1 MKPQRSP
8 ASPGAREV
16 RVIDAIARD
25 LPSPAAR
32 RCSAVSTP
40 TIRASLG
47 ARGRPALS
55 TRFEAL
61 AARPG
66 LAATAPR

>member
-8 ASPGAREV
+8 ASPRAREV
-16 RVIDAIARD
+16 RAIDAIARD
-25 LPSPAAR
+25 LPSPAVR
-32 RCSAVSTP
+32 GCSAASTS
-40 TIRASLG
+40 TIRTSLG
-47 ARGRPALS
+47 ARGWPALS
-55 TRFEAL
+55 ARFEAL